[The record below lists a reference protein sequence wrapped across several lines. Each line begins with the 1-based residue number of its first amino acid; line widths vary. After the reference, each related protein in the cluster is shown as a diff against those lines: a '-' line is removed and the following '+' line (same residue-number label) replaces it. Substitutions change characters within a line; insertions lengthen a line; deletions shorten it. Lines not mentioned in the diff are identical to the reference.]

1 MNKKVLIILCV
12 LLITGCQTNKANRLR
27 EDYIEKSKTYNVGEE
42 KIIIEYVPEK
52 EAYTETVLSGRTT
65 SWGLKTRYEVGYGK
79 DIEPGTYDVN
89 SSGWANYN
97 IFIDAVELD
106 LSHTEKYNGY
116 VLINP
121 LEHSVCYS
129 KEQNCSFMYTLA
141 YYSKIED
148 LVLQEGDILYT
159 KYGSFSGQG
168 VSIRFEAQYVT
179 IEHPKEEAIP
189 EEKVEPLEIKETIR
203 KYSSGYKCYIND
215 YEVPNCD
222 SLNYYDEIIK
232 EFN

>member
-1 MNKKVLIILCV
+1 MNKKVLIILCI
-12 LLITGCQTNKANRLR
+12 LLITGCASNKTSKLNER
-27 EDYIEKSKTYNVGEE
+27 YTEKSKTYTIGEE

-79 DIEPGTYDVN
+79 DIEPGVYYINTT
-89 SSGWANYN
+89 GWANYN
-97 IFIDAVELD
+97 IFIGAVEVSLD
-106 LSHTEKYNGY
+106 NTSDYKGTVFLA
-116 VLINP
+116 P
-121 LEHSVCYS
+121 LEQSICYIS
-129 KEQNCSFMYTLA
+129 ERDCPFD
-141 YYSKIED
+141 YYKQIGA
-148 LVLQEGDILYT
+148 LNLYEGDILYAS
-159 KYGSFSGQG
+159 YSPYSGQG

-179 IEHPKEEAIP
+179 IEHPKEEAVP
-189 EEKVEPLEIKETIR
+189 EEKVEPLKIKETIR

>member
-1 MNKKVLIILCV
+1 MSRKILIILSI
-12 LLITGCQTNKANRLR
+12 LLITGCQSNKTSKLD
-27 EDYIEKSKTYNVGEE
+27 EKYIEKSKNYTLGEE
-42 KIIIEYVPEK
+42 KVIIEYVPEK
-52 EAYTETVLSGRTT
+52 EAYTETVLSGKTT

-89 SSGWANYN
+89 STGWANYN

-106 LSHTEKYNGY
+106 LSNTKNYSGY

-129 KEQNCSFMYTLA
+129 KEQNCSFIYSLA
-141 YYSKIED
+141 YYRKIED
-148 LVLQEGDILYT
+148 LVLHEGDILYT
-159 KYGSFSGQG
+159 SYGSFSGQG

-179 IEHPKEEAIP
+179 IEHPKKEAIP
-189 EEKVEPLEIKETIR
+189 EEKVEPLVIKESIR
-203 KYSSGYKCYIND
+203 KYSNGYKCYINN
-215 YEVPNCD
+215 YEVPNCE
-222 SLNYYDEIIK
+222 SLNYYDEILK